1 MSRLNSQHFLPVF
14 LIAAVLV
21 GSLAL
26 PVLQRQGSDGSVGD
40 VAAAAVDSSVGY
52 TPVASAS
59 SPAAPKFDPALDEQL
74 ATSEM
79 TTVIVRLNTEF
90 TGNDA
95 QRTAAATAAV
105 NGLLST
111 MPTGSFSDVQES
123 GVLPVATFRASR
135 AAVDVLRTSPLV
147 RAVGADEPLELASE
161 HARFRD
167 GAATSNASG
176 FKGDGTTVAVIDSG
190 INSSHPYLMNG
201 TTKKVIAE
209 GCFTTAVPSQLF
221 QSPCPGGSPMSI
233 TSPSVTGSGAACTY
247 VDANFGCDH
256 GTHVAGVVA
265 GQPGTPGF
273 GELSGVAPN
282 TKLIALQVFGYKSDY
297 KMVYSQSSD
306 TLNALK
312 WLYNRRAD
320 FPDLSAVNISIAT
333 QKTFPSS
340 CDTDTAGQQPAAGQQ
355 AMFLAVQALR
365 DVGIVTIASAGN
377 SGINDGITSPGCLS
391 NVVGVGAIDD
401 ATGARAPFSNISN
414 SVSLF
419 APGAG
424 ILSAY
429 PNIRDTPK
437 SESGTSQAAPAVAGA
452 WALLR
457 QKYPKTVA
465 TPKSVT
471 DILTILKTTGTEIS
485 TTVALATGPVTY
497 KAPAININRAL
508 GIPSPTSIAIGSNF
522 SCARN
527 DDTTVSCS
535 GANTAGQLG
544 VSPTVAGSLTKPK
557 AIPGLT
563 GVTSVVAGDTFACAQ
578 ISLAVSCWGDN
589 SSGQLGT
596 GKKATTA
603 SSGPA
608 KVKANVKADLTSV
621 SSISAGGKSACAVVN
636 AGAAGT
642 VSCWGDNASGQLG
655 DNTLI
660 AHSYPAPVK
669 ATAAA
674 NAPNLSGVKSVSMGT
689 SSACVVLN
697 TGAVSCW
704 GANVDGALGNNST
717 TASKFPVPVT
727 DINGIKF
734 KAIAVSVGNGFA
746 CALGTSAGATTSSVM
761 CWGRNANGQLGN
773 NKNTRSLVPV
783 AVVTN
788 TAAATSSTA
797 ISTTTFTGVVA
808 ISSGT
813 DHTCA
818 LATVS
823 GVTKLFCW
831 GLNTSRQ
838 LGVGTSDRYFA
849 AAAFSAAP
857 SAKSDGATSVAVGPG
872 NTAVVIRNVSAVVGV
887 NIAGQL
893 GLGDTVNRTD
903 MTWSLTF

>member
-1 MSRLNSQHFLPVF
+1 MRRLNSRHFVPVF
-14 LIAAVLV
+14 LVIAVLA
-21 GSLAL
+21 GTLAL
-26 PVLQRQGSDGSVGD
+26 PVLQGQVSNGSVGD
-40 VAAAAVDSSVGY
+40 SAAAAVGSSVGY
-52 TPVASAS
+52 TPAVSAS
-59 SPAAPKFDPALDEQL
+59 SPAAPVFDPALDEQL
-74 ATSEM
+74 STSEM
-79 TTVIVRLNTEF
+79 TKVIVRLNTEF
-90 TGNDA
+90 TGSDA

-105 NGLLST
+105 NELLAT
-111 MPTGSFSDVQES
+111 LPGGSYSDVDES
-123 GVLPVATFRASR
+123 GILPVATFRASR

-147 RAVGADEPLELASE
+147 RAVGADEPLEVASE
-161 HARFRD
+161 HAGFRD

-377 SGINDGITSPGCLS
+377 YGINDGITSPGCLS

-429 PNIRDTPK
+429 PNFPSTPK
-437 SESGTSQAAPAVAGA
+437 MESGTSQAAPAVAGA

-457 QKYPKTVA
+457 QKYPKTDA

-471 DILTILKTTGTEIS
+471 DILAMLKASGTEIS
-485 TTVALATGPVTY
+485 TTVTLATGPVTY
-497 KAPAININRAL
+497 KAPSINVNRAL
-508 GIPSPTSIAIGSNF
+508 SIPSPTSIAIGSNF

-527 DDTTVSCS
+527 EDTTVSCS
-535 GANTAGQLG
+535 GANAAGQLG
-544 VSPTVAGSLTKPK
+544 VSATVTSSLTKPK

-563 GVTSVVAGDTFACAQ
+563 GVTSVAAGDTFVCAQ
-578 ISLAVSCWGDN
+578 ISSAVSCWGSN
-589 SSGQLGT
+589 TSGQLGT
-596 GKKATTA
+596 GKTATTA
-603 SSGPA
+603 STGPT
-608 KVKANVKADLTSV
+608 KVKASATADLTGV
-621 SSISAGGKSACAVVN
+621 SSISARAKSACAVIS
-636 AGAAGT
+636 AGATGT
-642 VSCWGDNASGQLG
+642 VRCWGDNASGQLG
-655 DNTLI
+655 DGTAL
-660 AHSYPAPVK
+660 ARSYPVPVK
-669 ATAAA
+669 ATATA
-674 NAPNLSGVKSVSMGT
+674 NLTGVKSVSMGT
-689 SSACVVLN
+689 TSACVVLN
-697 TGAVSCW
+697 SGAVSCW
-704 GANVDGALGNNST
+704 GANADGALGNNSVN
-717 TASKFPVPVT
+717 ASKYPVPVSG
-727 DINGIKF
+727 INGTTV
-734 KAIAVSVGNGFA
+734 KATAVSVGNGFA
-746 CALGTSAGATTSSVM
+746 CALLTTATVM
-761 CWGRNANGQLGN
+761 CWGRNTNGQLGN

-849 AAAFSAAP
+849 AAAFSATT
-857 SAKSDGATSVAVGPG
+857 SAKSDGATSVAVGPA
-872 NTAVVIRNVSAVVGV
+872 NTAVVMRDVSAVIGV
-887 NIAGQL
+887 NTAGQL

>member
-1 MSRLNSQHFLPVF
+1 MIMSRLNPRHFLPVF
-14 LIAAVLV
+14 LVFAVLA
-21 GSLAL
+21 GTFAL
-26 PVLQRQGSDGSVGD
+26 PVLQGQTSDGSVDGS
-40 VAAAAVDSSVGY
+40 AAAAAGSSIGY

-59 SPAAPKFDPALDEQL
+59 TPAAPKFDPALDEQL

-95 QRTAAATAAV
+95 ERTAAATAAV
-105 NGLLST
+105 NALLST
-111 MPTGSFSDVQES
+111 LPAGSYADVQES
-123 GVLPVATFRASR
+123 GVLPIATFRASR

-167 GAATSNASG
+167 GSATSNASG

-209 GCFTTAVPSQLF
+209 GCFTTPYPTQSF
-221 QSPCPGGSPMSI
+221 QSPCPGNAPMSI
-233 TSPSVTGSGAACTY
+233 TSPSVTGAGAACTY
-247 VDANFGCDH
+247 VDAAFGCDH

-282 TKLIALQVFGYKSDY
+282 TKIIAVQVFGYKSDI
-297 KMVYSQSSD
+297 KLVTSLTSD
-306 TLNALK
+306 IINSMK

-320 FPDLSAVNISIAT
+320 FPDLSAVNISIAGV
-333 QKTFPSS
+333 KKFAAN
-340 CDTDTAGQQPAAGQQ
+340 CDADDASQQ
-355 AMFLAVQALR
+355 AMFAAVQALR
-365 DVGIVTIASAGN
+365 DVGIATIVSAGN
-377 SGINDGITSPGCLS
+377 YGWNDGIASPACLS
-391 NVVGVGAIDD
+391 NVVGVGASDD
-401 ATGARAPFSNISN
+401 ATGARGLFSNISPAI
-414 SVSLF
+414 SLF

-429 PNIRDTPK
+429 PTFPSTPK
-437 SESGTSQAAPAVAGA
+437 LESGTSQAAPAVAGA

-457 QKYPKTVA
+457 QKYPKTDA

-471 DILTILKTTGTEIS
+471 DILTILKTTGTEIA
-485 TTVALATGPVTY
+485 TTVALATGSVTY

-527 DDTTVSCS
+527 NDGTVACS
-535 GANTAGQLG
+535 GANAAGQLG
-544 VSPTVAGSLTKPK
+544 VSPTVASSLTKPK
-557 AIPGLT
+557 AIPALT
-563 GVTSVVAGDTFACAQ
+563 GATSVVAGDTFACAQ
-578 ISLAVSCWGDN
+578 ISLAVSCWGSN
-589 SSGQLGT
+589 TSGQLGT
-596 GKKATTA
+596 GKTATTA
-603 SSGPA
+603 STGPT
-608 KVKANVKADLTSV
+608 KVKASATADLTGV
-621 SSISAGGKSACAVVN
+621 SSISARGKSACAVIS
-636 AGAAGT
+636 AGAT
-642 VSCWGDNASGQLG
+642 VTVKCWGDNASGQLG
-655 DNTLI
+655 DGTLI
-660 AHSYPAPVK
+660 PHSYPADVK
-669 ATAAA
+669 LNATTK
-674 NAPNLSGVKSVSMGT
+674 LTGVKSVSVGT

-697 TGAVSCW
+697 SGAVSCW
-704 GANVDGALGNNST
+704 GANADGALGNNSV
-717 TASKFPVPVT
+717 TASKYPVPVSG
-727 DINGIKF
+727 INGTTV
-734 KAIAVSVGNGFA
+734 KATAVSVGNGFA
-746 CALGTSAGATTSSVM
+746 CALLTTASVM
-761 CWGRNANGQLGN
+761 CWGRNTNGQLGN
-773 NKNTRSLVPV
+773 NKNTKSLVPV
-783 AVVTN
+783 AVVTAPN
-788 TAAATSSTA
+788 TTTSSA
-797 ISTTTFTGVVA
+797 AVSTTTFNGVVA
-808 ISSGT
+808 ISSGA

-818 LATVS
+818 LATVI

-831 GLNTSRQ
+831 GLNSSRQ

-872 NTAVVIRNVSAVVGV
+872 NTAVVIKNVSAVVGV
-887 NIAGQL
+887 NTAGQL